1 MIRRPSRSTRTAT
14 LFPDTTLFR
23 AIPANGGCFRPLRII
38 CPPGTIISAQEP
50 APVSLYYEPLIAAI
64 DSFWKALAPIL
75 PSRLPAG
82 HQRTVGATFISGLTP
97 ETGELFVMGEPLVGG
112 WGARSEEH
120 TSELQSLMRL
130 TVAVFCLQ
138 NKTTQT

>member
-1 MIRRPSRSTRTAT
+1 MILRPRRSKLTDT
-14 LFPDTTLFR
+14 LCPYPTLFR
-23 AIPANGGCFRPLRII
+23 
-38 CPPGTIISAQEP
+38 S
-50 APVSLYYEPLIAAI
+50 PVSLYDEPLIAAI

-112 WGARSEEH
+112 WGASAG
-120 TSELQSLMRL
+120 LDGDIGQ
-130 TVAVFCLQ
+130 FCCA
-138 NKTTQT
+138 NGETYKIGRAHV